1 MLHAYTESVL
11 FCLDRH
17 TDVPASS
24 ITVACYGAAL
34 QHHLPH
40 AIALLGRNLS
50 WEIWSESGQF
60 QPLFEM
66 HLSKKIDK
74 RTGSVDDFFRDLAL
88 RTDRRFICIVDLD
101 VHVQPHVLRSRNEQ
115 GVKPTVE
122 SENLFYTSMTQRY
135 ADICVLASQTA
146 HIVAVSVP
154 FRAPWLTADFEAN
167 KAHASWLD
175 ADEKMVYPK
184 LHTFK
189 QFCTRPRST
198 EMRGV
203 FLCNGADVEYE
214 AVDWKRVDREMAEYN
229 ARRQF
234 RDANVFK
241 DFVEHYQR
249 CSAQRT
255 DLFAEEPAFL
265 KRWRLQFM
273 RNSLDYVSCG
283 PDEAEQPV
291 KRTKLVRFDVGGA

>member
-1 MLHAYTESVL
+1 
-11 FCLDRH
+11 
-17 TDVPASS
+17 
-24 ITVACYGAAL
+24 
-34 QHHLPH
+34 
-40 AIALLGRNLS
+40 
-50 WEIWSESGQF
+50 
-60 QPLFEM
+60 
-66 HLSKKIDK
+66 
-74 RTGSVDDFFRDLAL
+74 
-88 RTDRRFICIVDLD
+88 
-101 VHVQPHVLRSRNEQ
+101 
-115 GVKPTVE
+115 
-122 SENLFYTSMTQRY
+122 MTQRY

-146 HIVAVSVP
+146 HILAVSVP

-198 EMRGV
+198 EVRGV

-255 DLFAEEPAFL
+255 DLFAEEPAFV

-283 PDEAEQPV
+283 PDEVEQPV
-291 KRTKLVRFDVGGA
+291 KRTKLVRFDVRGA